1 MAEFGNPNLSQDF
14 SAETLEDG
22 VTDREPTEEARPA
35 GIELDEFPW
44 DTLGIEEVDMVG
56 PIDSSE

>member
-1 MAEFGNPNLSQDF
+1 VAEFGNPRLSQDF

-22 VTDREPTEEARPA
+22 VTDQVSPEEARLA

-44 DTLGIEEVDMVG
+44 ATPGTGEVEMVG
-56 PIDSSE
+56 HIDSSE